1 MFEQKRLVAT
11 FKVCVIQY
19 DTLQSVVHH
28 IISLQQTL
36 ALKCQQLLW
45 EMASQKASDMF
56 IQMCPNNSFVLS
68 ETMEI

>member
-19 DTLQSVVHH
+19 DTL
-28 IISLQQTL
+28 QTL